1 MSEPEKP
8 DENFLRRWSRRKQ
21 AAGTRAPAD
30 TEPQQSTHAELAPRP
45 EANPQSEPEPPAF
58 DPTSLPPIESISA
71 VSDIRAFLAPGVP
84 EELSRAALRR
94 AWVIDPTIRD
104 FVGLAENQWDFTR
117 PDDVPGFG
125 SLEITEQLRRMVTQL
140 VGNAPV
146 KAGASAASF
155 AQQADKQVERLPQVA
170 KQPPQVA
177 EQEDRALE
185 ATAVPGAAHTAAQS
199 QSVGLRAHPRTDAA
213 DAAAQAKP
221 VDPAR
226 TSEAARRRHG
236 GALPS

>member
-1 MSEPEKP
+1 MSEPEKS

-30 TEPQQSTHAELAPRP
+30 TEPQQSALAESGTRP
-45 EANPQSEPEPPAF
+45 DADLQSERDPPAF

-94 AWVIDPTIRD
+94 AWVIDPAIRD

-125 SLEITEQLRRMVTQL
+125 SLEVTEELRRMVVQL
-140 VGNAPV
+140 VGSAPAKAETSAAPV
-146 KAGASAASF
+146 
-155 AQQADKQVERLPQVA
+155 AQEADKQVEHSPQIT
-170 KQPPQVA
+170 
-177 EQEDRALE
+177 EQGDRAFE
-185 ATAVPGAAHTAAQS
+185 TTTVPVAAHTAEES
-199 QSVGLRAHPRTDAA
+199 HGDGPRANRQTDAA
-213 DAAAQAKP
+213 DAATQAKP
-221 VDPAR
+221 FDLTG
-226 TSEAARRRHG
+226 TSGAARRRHG

>member
-1 MSEPEKP
+1 MSEPEKS

-21 AAGTRAPAD
+21 AAGTPAPAD
-30 TEPQQSTHAELAPRP
+30 TEPSQSAHAESGTRP
-45 EANPQSEPEPPAF
+45 EVEPQSEREPPAF
-58 DPTSLPPIESISA
+58 DPTSLPSIESISA

-125 SLEITEQLRRMVTQL
+125 SLEVTQELRRMVNQL
-140 VGNAPV
+140 VGNAPA
-146 KAGASAASF
+146 KAEASAAPVP
-155 AQQADKQVERLPQVA
+155 QEADKQVEH
-170 KQPPQVA
+170 PPQVT
-177 EQEDRALE
+177 EQGDRAFE
-185 ATAVPGAAHTAAQS
+185 TTTVPDAAHTAAES
-199 QSVGLRAHPRTDAA
+199 HGDGPRANRQTDAA
-213 DAAAQAKP
+213 DAATQAKP
-221 VDPAR
+221 VDLTR
-226 TSEAARRRHG
+226 TSGAARRRHG